1 MFVGRKEEME
11 QLAGLWDKQV
21 ASLVSCR
28 GRRRVGKSTLIEEFA
43 KRTAERFIAIEGL
56 SPRKGMS
63 DRRQRLNFC
72 QRLAEQTGVE
82 TRDAASWPLAF
93 AMLDEALTE
102 NVRTVVLLD
111 EISWMGGYDKDFPSY
126 LKAAWDKRLKKHDN
140 LVLVLCGSV
149 SAWIAD
155 NILNSTGFVGRN
167 SLDLE
172 ITELPLREAVQML
185 GPGAER
191 MAASEKLDLLSVVGG
206 IPRYLEEIRPSLTVE
221 ENVRRMCFVRQGLL
235 FREFDETFGD
245 IFGKGAM
252 RRREV
257 LETLAD
263 GALTA
268 TEIAKR
274 LGRRVNG
281 HLVRTLKEL
290 EYSGFVARES
300 NVNAATGGTKRMERF
315 RICDNYTRFYMRFI
329 EPNKKAISGGLFRFS
344 SMEQLA
350 GWETVLGLQFENLV
364 VNHAEDLFGLL
375 GLERSLVL
383 SAAPYVQR
391 GTKRGEGCQID
402 LLIQTRRTVF
412 AVEIKRRKE
421 IGAEVMD
428 EMSRKIARLKVAEG
442 VSIRTALVYDGRL
455 SPRIEAEH
463 GFDVVIP
470 ASRLLDNGGQ

>member
-1 MFVGRKEEME
+1 MFVGRKEELE
-11 QLAGLWDKQV
+11 QLTGLWDKRV

-43 KRTAERFIAIEGL
+43 KRTAERFISIEGL
-56 SPRKGMS
+56 APRRGMS
-63 DRRQRLNFC
+63 DKKQRRNFC
-72 QRLAEQTGVE
+72 ERLAEQTGME
-82 TRDAASWPLAF
+82 ARDAASWPLAF
-93 AMLDEALTE
+93 AILDEALTE

-126 LKAAWDKRLKKHDN
+126 LKAAWDKRLKKHGN

-172 ITELPLREAVQML
+172 IRELPLREAIQML
-185 GPGAER
+185 GSGAAR
-191 MAASEKLDLLSVVGG
+191 LSSAEKLDLLSVVGG
-206 IPRYLEEIRPSLTVE
+206 IPRYLEEIRPALTVE

-235 FREFDETFGD
+235 FREFDETFCD
-245 IFGKGAM
+245 VFGKGAV

-257 LETLAD
+257 LETLAG

-268 TEIAKR
+268 TEIAKL
-274 LGRRVNG
+274 LGRKVNG

-290 EYSGFVARES
+290 EYSGFVAREA

-329 EPNKKAISGGLFRFS
+329 EPNKKAIASGLFRFT

-364 VNHAEDLFGLL
+364 VNHVEDLFGFL

-391 GTKRGEGCQID
+391 GTRRGEGCQID
-402 LLIQTRRTVF
+402 LLIQTQRTVF
-412 AVEIKRRKE
+412 VVEIKRRKE
-421 IGAEVMD
+421 IGPDVMD
-428 EMSRKIARLKVAEG
+428 EMARKVGRLKIAEG

-455 SPRIEAEH
+455 SPRIEAER
-463 GFDVVIP
+463 GFDFVIP
-470 ASRLLDNGGQ
+470 ASRILE